1 MKRNLSPQKVPMPAQ
16 DAQVRAGNFTEVA
29 LGYTREMAMEEAA
42 RCLNCRNKPC
52 VDGCPVR
59 IDIPAFIEQIAEGE
73 MEQAFLILNE
83 ASALPAVCGRV
94 CPQETQCEQR
104 CVRAIKGESVA
115 IGRLERYAADWHRES
130 VCQLPPRPEP
140 NGHRV
145 AVVGAG
151 PGGLTAAGELA
162 RLGYAVTV
170 FEALHLPGGVLTYGI
185 PEFRLPK
192 DIVMAEVE
200 ALTRLGVDIQ
210 LNTVIGK
217 TLTIDE
223 LLEMRFEAVFIA
235 SGAGLPRFMGIP
247 GESLKGVYS
256 ANEYLTRINL
266 MKAYQQD
273 ALTPIMHGKN
283 VAVVGGGNVAMDAAR
298 CARRLGAEEVSIIYR
313 RGMKELPARL
323 EEVHH
328 AQEEG
333 ITFRMLTNPVQVLG
347 DEKGWV
353 RGLECIRM
361 TLGDP
366 DASGRRRPIEE
377 AGSNYELKADVVII
391 AIGTSSNPLIRLTT
405 PGLKTDQWGC
415 VVVNGPEGLTS
426 RDRVYAGG
434 DVVTGSATVILAMG
448 AGKDAAKAIDRMIR
462 GGNGE
467 GSAEADTLL
476 RN

>member
-1 MKRNLSPQKVPMPAQ
+1 MTRNMSPKKVEMPNQ
-16 DAQVRAGNFTEVA
+16 DPQLRARNFEEVA
-29 LGYTREMAMEEAA
+29 LGYTQEMAMEEAA
-42 RCLNCRNKPC
+42 RCLQCKHKPC

-59 IDIPAFIEQIAEGE
+59 IDIPAFIHEIAQGK
-73 MEQAFLILNE
+73 MEEAFLVLNRD
-83 ASALPAVCGRV
+83 SALPAVCGRV

-104 CVRAIKGESVA
+104 CVRAIKGEAVG

-130 VCQLPPRPEP
+130 ACEVPPKPEA
-140 NGHRV
+140 NGHKV

-162 RLGYAVTV
+162 RMGYAVTV
-170 FEALHLPGGVLTYGI
+170 FEALHLPGGVLSYGI

-200 ALTRLGVDIQ
+200 ALKRLGVVIC

-223 LLEMRFEAVFIA
+223 LLEMHFEAVFIA

-266 MKAYQQD
+266 MKAYEKD
-273 ALTPIMHGKN
+273 SLTPIMHGKR

-298 CARRLGAEEVSIIYR
+298 CARRLGAEEVHIVYR

-333 ITFRMLTNPVQVLG
+333 ITFRMLTNPIQVLG

-353 RGLECIRM
+353 RGLECVRM
-361 TLGDP
+361 TLGEK
-366 DASGRRRPIEE
+366 DASGRARPVEE
-377 AGSNYELKADVVII
+377 AGSNYELAADVVII

-405 PGLKTDQWGC
+405 PGLETDRWGGI
-415 VVVNGPEGLTS
+415 VVNGADGLTS
-426 RDRVYAGG
+426 REKVYAGG
-434 DVVTGSATVILAMG
+434 DVVTGSSTVILAMG
-448 AGKDAAKAIDRMIR
+448 AGKDAARAIDRMIR
-462 GGNGE
+462 E
-467 GSAEADTLL
+467 KAE
-476 RN
+476 